1 MPQWRAPHKRTFT
14 GRLGAHPAE
23 RLCGLLAAIGVAA
36 TLVLALIVAPPDAVQ
51 GQAQRLMY
59 LHVPAAWL
67 AYACFAVTLVAS
79 IGYLVRR
86 DLRADRL
93 AQATAELGVGMTAL
107 TIVMGSLW
115 ARPTWGVWWAWD
127 ARVVTT
133 VILLLIYI
141 GYLGVRGLS
150 DDAHLNA
157 RRSAVIGVLGFLDVP
172 VVHFSV
178 LWWRTLH
185 QPPTVAAPSTSPP
198 IATIMLVTLFTSL
211 VAFTL
216 LAGYVVSRRVRALAA
231 VEAEAEP
238 SDSRDVDRGSAS
250 PIIVR
255 AGAR

>member
-1 MPQWRAPHKRTFT
+1 MPQSRSPFPHRL
-14 GRLGAHPAE
+14 LGAHPVE
-23 RLCGLLAAIGVAA
+23 RACGLLAAAGVGA
-36 TLVLALIVAPPDAVQ
+36 TMVLGLVIAPPDAVQ

-67 AYACFAVTLVAS
+67 AYAAFGVTLVAS
-79 IGYLVRR
+79 AYYLLRR

-93 AQATAELGVGMTAL
+93 AQAAAELGVGMTAL

-115 ARPTWGVWWAWD
+115 AKPIWGVWWAWD
-127 ARVVTT
+127 ARVITT

-150 DDAHLNA
+150 DEPHLNA
-157 RRSAVIGVLGFLDVP
+157 RRSAVIGILGFLDVP

-185 QPPTVAAPSTSPP
+185 QPPTLATPSGSPP
-198 IATIMLVTLFTSL
+198 IAAIMLVTLLTSL

-216 LAGYVVSRRVRALAA
+216 LGGYVVSRRIRELALRAAVAVDTVGPVPVAPIEVRAAA
-231 VEAEAEP
+231 
-238 SDSRDVDRGSAS
+238 R
-250 PIIVR
+250 
-255 AGAR
+255 